1 MEKIKKWLKAAGVR
15 AIRTFCQTMVAM
27 IPANIAIYNVSWW
40 AAISV
45 ALTAA
50 VLSLLTS
57 TYSLPEIDIK
67 GDKENDD

>member
-1 MEKIKKWLKAAGVR
+1 MENVKRWIKAAGIR
-15 AIRTFCQTMVAM
+15 AIRTFCQTLVAM

-50 VLSLLTS
+50 TLSLLTS
-57 TYSLPEIDIK
+57 TYSLPEIDNK
-67 GDKENDD
+67 GDNENDN